1 MRPGNRTSVWDWTV
15 KVYTTGLWLR
25 NPESRSKKAAPTTP
39 LTIVLCILT
48 AAATAGCLQQSRA
61 EINVLLQNI
70 QSLITDQKAVS
81 LRKVKTLQS
90 LISQMERQ
98 RLPMKQQQSA
108 STTP

>member
-1 MRPGNRTSVWDWTV
+1 M
-15 KVYTTGLWLR
+15 YTTGLWLR
-25 NPESRSKKAAPTTP
+25 NPESLSKKAALTTSH
-39 LTIVLCILT
+39 TIVLCIVS
-48 AAATAGCLQQSRA
+48 AAAAAWCLQQRRA

-81 LRKVKTLQS
+81 LQKVKTLQS